1 MLFAISVAMLSAASA
16 LYFVRL
22 IKYACLIGLDKD
34 CCLIRRGVCAPI
46 EGCVCLDRG
55 RNTHEDRTPHSV
67 LIRHFSTIRVQT
79 IVAASAL
86 HTHVACS
93 NETLNRRLKEQ
104 QDRDAAKAKELH
116 LLKLAAAAVAS
127 MEEAVKK
134 RIDAEME
141 AMALEDRRSKEVRPC
156 PAVSFAQRVLSLDFG
171 YGADRRL
178 AHSQCIP

>member
-46 EGCVCLDRG
+46 EGCVCLDRD
-55 RNTHEDRTPHSV
+55 RNTHGDRTPYAHPS
-67 LIRHFSTIRVQT
+67 LSTIRVQT
-79 IVAASAL
+79 IVAAPAL